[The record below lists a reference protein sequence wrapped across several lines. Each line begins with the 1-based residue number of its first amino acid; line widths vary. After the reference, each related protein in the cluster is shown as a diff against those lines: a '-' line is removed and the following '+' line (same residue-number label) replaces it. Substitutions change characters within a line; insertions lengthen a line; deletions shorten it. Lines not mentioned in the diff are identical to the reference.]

1 MAVLLH
7 NLSARPPRL
16 ADLESVTELL
26 IACDIV
32 EDGLSNYTKE
42 DLRSEWQQPGFKLD
56 RDAWVIVTTKE
67 QFVGYASVWLDSQA
81 SDRLGGLDG
90 SDQSDEQIDM
100 YIRVH
105 PEYVGRGIGTLLLR
119 LAEHR
124 ARSFVQYA
132 RPAVRV
138 TLNVSVN
145 SVNLVAGLLLEREG
159 YTLVRHS
166 CRLLIDSDEY
176 SQHSSGKIDLPLGAQ
191 ASTVVAQMEKR
202 TGIYFM
208 RQYDV
213 YEKELRAGR
222 ECCPTGEHDLQL
234 V

>member
-7 NLSARPPRL
+7 NLSARDPRL

-32 EDGLSNYTKE
+32 EDGLSDYTKE

-56 RDAWVIVTTKE
+56 KDAWVIVTTKE
-67 QFVGYASVWLDSQA
+67 QIVGYAGVWLDSQA
-81 SDRLGGLDG
+81 SDRSDQLDG
-90 SDQSDEQIDM
+90 QINM
-100 YIRVH
+100 SIHVH

-124 ARSFVQYA
+124 ARSLVQYA
-132 RPAVRV
+132 RPSVRV

-159 YTLVRHS
+159 YTQVRHS

-176 SQHSSGKIDLPLGAQ
+176 SESGSGKVDLPLDAQ
-191 ASTVVAQMEKR
+191 ASGGVAQLQKR

-222 ECCPTGEHDLQL
+222 DRFIESALQT